1 MQAEKKIPLHQRRI
15 FWQILLVLGIL
26 IPIGVVN
33 LINYMAGP
41 DAPDPDRVHITL
53 AEYEECQIGMTYEEV
68 TAIIDGPG
76 TLISENENTKTY
88 LFESSSIYA
97 NASLTF
103 KDNLLYHKEQWNL
116 KY

>member
-1 MQAEKKIPLHQRRI
+1 MKAEPKIPIHQRRI

-33 LINYMAGP
+33 LMNYMAGP
-41 DAPDPDRVHITL
+41 AAPDPDRINITL
-53 AEYEECQIGMTYEEV
+53 SEYEECLIGMTYEEV
-68 TAIIDGPG
+68 VAIIDGPG
-76 TLISENENTKTY
+76 TVISESEDTKTY
-88 LFESSSIYA
+88 LFESGSMYA